1 MIVWLFLSE
10 AKKRKQELP
19 DMKEEMTAS
28 AGLAQTQKQKTRES
42 HENDKEEQEI
52 AVEKTGDWRKQW
64 KSIKL
69 PKFGVSPGPSPTP
82 SPPCS
87 PVPVA
92 VSNEQ
97 GSSEV
102 IDARLFWGNRNKS
115 ISDWVVL
122 PSFPVLFF
130 F

>member
-1 MIVWLFLSE
+1 
-10 AKKRKQELP
+10 
-19 DMKEEMTAS
+19 MKEEMTAS
-28 AGLAQTQKQKTRES
+28 AGLAQTQKQKTIES

-102 IDARLFWGNRNKS
+102 IDARLFFFLKIENKS

-122 PSFPVLFF
+122 HSFPVFF
-130 F
+130 FVEKFT